1 MTRTL
6 PIVSLEAT
14 NVYTYESVKPTS
26 PFITVSDGDGDGD
39 IQALTGRKVL
49 AGHIDSPPYIASG
62 TALNSRQNKDVSG
75 CCPFGNH

>member
-1 MTRTL
+1 M
-6 PIVSLEAT
+6 
-14 NVYTYESVKPTS
+14 YTYESVKPTS

-39 IQALTGRKVL
+39 GDGDIQALTGRKVL
-49 AGHIDSPPYIASG
+49 AGHIDSLPSIASG